1 MIEGV
6 PRRDFVVR
14 KKNHAN
20 KKSPLWARIN
30 ARTRRPCCRR
40 RSLRIS
46 VILTNNEAGRAKFN
60 ASLLSPAD
68 WSASKVFRL
77 PARYPSARTK
87 NTGSSAPT
95 SPPTFMNDPL
105 SVLASCIE
113 VHLCSKSEDNGAIP
127 ASAHVGV
134 ILDHQLQKEHVCN
147 VQHSVE
153 VNALLGLERRQSRRE
168 EVRTQAVSY
177 IAQRHGVVNVQRQR
191 LVEAQSRRE
200 QRVVAVDIRR
210 SPVVGKRRVQTPC
223 FFRVCPPESLARHPI
238 QEVVARPR
246 CRTCRRREVTG
257 IIGGA
262 KLIEAGIPFSSFDV
276 VKGADRRCLLARS
289 KADLRNT
296 HWSSAELGNQS
307 RWVMRERRPI
317 PCQHHRFDIEVVDG
331 RNTNLHR
338 RRGGRD
344 ERLDSRE

>member
-6 PRRDFVVR
+6 PLRDFVVR
-14 KKNHAN
+14 KKNHATR
-20 KKSPLWARIN
+20 KSPLWARIN

-105 SVLASCIE
+105 SVLASCLE
-113 VHLCSKSEDNGAIP
+113 LHLCSKSEDNGAIP

-134 ILDHQLQKEHVCN
+134 ILDHRLQKEHLCN
-147 VQHSVE
+147 VQQSVE
-153 VNALLGLERRQSRRE
+153 LNALLGLERRQSRRE
-168 EVRTQAVSY
+168 EVRTQDVSY

-210 SPVVGKRRVQTPC
+210 TPVVGKCRVQTLCP
-223 FFRVCPPESLARHPI
+223 FRIHAPEGLACNPI
-238 QEVVARPR
+238 QEVVARPWFR
-246 CRTCRRREVTG
+246 ACRRCELCG
-257 IIGGA
+257 IVGGA
-262 KLIEAGIPFSSFDV
+262 ELIEARIPFSGFDA
-276 VKGADRRCLLARS
+276 VKGPDKRRLLAWS
-289 KADLRNT
+289 K
-296 HWSSAELGNQS
+296 
-307 RWVMRERRPI
+307 P
-317 PCQHHRFDIEVVDG
+317 
-331 RNTNLHR
+331 NL
-338 RRGGRD
+338 
-344 ERLDSRE
+344 